1 MSTAADG
8 PPRPT
13 GEPTESPQFEL
24 DFLVDDEVEPT
35 ELTVFSST
43 EDDITTHWITI
54 DFDAA
59 VPIEAVR

>member
-13 GEPTESPQFEL
+13 GEPAKSPQFEL
-24 DFLVDDEVEPT
+24 DFLVNDEVDPT
-35 ELTVFSST
+35 ELTVFAT
-43 EDDITTHWITI
+43 DEGDITTHWITV

-59 VPIEAVR
+59 IPIEAVQ